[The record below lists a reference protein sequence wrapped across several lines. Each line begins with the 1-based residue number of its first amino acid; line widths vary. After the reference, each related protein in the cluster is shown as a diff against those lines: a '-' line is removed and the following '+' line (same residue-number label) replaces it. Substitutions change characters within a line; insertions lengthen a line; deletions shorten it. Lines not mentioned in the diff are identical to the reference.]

1 MTTFSPYFTQMAT
14 CSILMHRKN
23 AAIVSEWLTAR
34 FDTILQGKATKQLGA
49 FSAGIIP
56 VVV

>member
-1 MTTFSPYFTQMAT
+1 MQHTYTQ
-14 CSILMHRKN
+14 KN
-23 AAIVSEWLTAR
+23 AAIVSEWLTAK
-34 FDTILQGKATKQLGA
+34 FDTILQGKATKQLRA

>member
-1 MTTFSPYFTQMAT
+1 MTTFSPHFMQMAT
-14 CSILMHRKN
+14 CSILTHKKN
-23 AAIVSEWLTAR
+23 AAIVSEWLTAK
-34 FDTILQGKATKQLGA
+34 FDTILQGKATKQLRA